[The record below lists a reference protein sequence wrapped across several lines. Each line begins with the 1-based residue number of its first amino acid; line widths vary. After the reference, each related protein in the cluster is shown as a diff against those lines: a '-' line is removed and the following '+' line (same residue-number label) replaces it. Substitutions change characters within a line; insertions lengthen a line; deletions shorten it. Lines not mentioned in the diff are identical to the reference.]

1 MIHSVSHTSRYGA
14 AGLYCIL
21 KSQNKKGGI
30 LIHHSLTLKKK
41 KKGNIYITGKEKKCL
56 AHDQKRCVVIKKN
69 VKTLQSLLRQ

>member
-21 KSQNKKGGI
+21 KSQNKKRGYTNSPFS
-30 LIHHSLTLKKK
+30 HTEK

-56 AHDQKRCVVIKKN
+56 AHDQKRCV
-69 VKTLQSLLRQ
+69 

>member
-41 KKGNIYITGKEKKCL
+41 KREYIYNWKGKK
-56 AHDQKRCVVIKKN
+56 VSG
-69 VKTLQSLLRQ
+69 T

>member
-30 LIHHSLTLKKK
+30 LIHHSLSLKKK
-41 KKGNIYITGKEKKCL
+41 KGIYI
-56 AHDQKRCVVIKKN
+56 
-69 VKTLQSLLRQ
+69 